1 MHFVV
6 TRVAHEA
13 WTTQHSPGVCVR
25 QQGQYTGPGFLA
37 EGSIRAKWNFHS
49 HLGRRAHTGL
59 ISSPCVNNPDVFPA
73 QK

>member
-37 EGSIRAKWNFHS
+37 EGSRTYVPSGISTPIWGE
-49 HLGRRAHTGL
+49 GRTQA
-59 ISSPCVNNPDVFPA
+59 
-73 QK
+73 